1 MDRAVPFAYYFPL
14 KRTGMHY
21 HVVVFL
27 KCIEQS
33 N

>member
-21 HVVVFL
+21 HVVVL